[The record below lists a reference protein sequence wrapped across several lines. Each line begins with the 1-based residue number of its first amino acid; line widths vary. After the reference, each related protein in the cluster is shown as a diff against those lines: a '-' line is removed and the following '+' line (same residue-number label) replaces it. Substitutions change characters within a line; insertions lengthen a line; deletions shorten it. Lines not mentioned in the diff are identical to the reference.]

1 MRLSGPC
8 RIQSIYI
15 NAISGRWSE
24 LYLHINGE
32 HLHEH
37 ANGNIPDRV
46 NIQFPFFRVPPY
58 CLHQWKTIYQFLTC
72 IYCSLKYFQLKFS
85 NE

>member
-15 NAISGRWSE
+15 HAISGRWSE

-46 NIQFPFFRVPPY
+46 NIQFPFFRVPPTVSISG
-58 CLHQWKTIYQFLTC
+58 KRFT
-72 IYCSLKYFQLKFS
+72 SFS
-85 NE
+85 HVYIVP